1 MKKIAVTK
9 ELFNIANALDELKM
23 FDEASSVTRVAKIIL
38 AEDYKHEPA
47 VYNPDE
53 AKADVQEAHS
63 MDYLDAME
71 ALNKLVESGELEPR
85 ELSQIQ
91 AILSDAD
98 DEGPDPFKE
107 MSYDDHFEL
116 GLGAVPHKRIKSP
129 MNSSDYD
136 DEDGDIDLSHEDD
149 DFDPNYGDDS
159 DYDDEDP
166 GDPHAWQYEDD
177 EDDDMLDREHR
188 QHGGGYHHHED
199 NED

>member
-1 MKKIAVTK
+1 MKKIAITK
-9 ELFNIANALDELKM
+9 ELIDIANELDNMK
-23 FDEASSVTRVAKIIL
+23 FFKEANTLTKIANIVV

-71 ALNKLVESGELEPR
+71 ALNKLVEAGELNPR

-91 AILSDAD
+91 AILSDSD

-107 MSYDDHFEL
+107 MSFDDD
-116 GLGAVPHKRIKSP
+116 
-129 MNSSDYD
+129 DYD
-136 DEDGDIDLSHEDD
+136 PD
-149 DFDPNYGDDS
+149 YGDDS

-188 QHGGGYHHHED
+188 QHGGGYHYHED
-199 NED
+199 DDDF